1 MMSSRVSLEVVAR
14 TGCRP
19 ARGRAESPGER
30 CQLRLWAEMLV
41 ALLCICGLAVAA
53 AAGSLCPFHLHGHEI
68 GGGPHDPN
76 AIFQW
81 RGQWHMMWQSNSGWG
96 HAISGDLAHWSKLED
111 LAIAG
116 PNAWDGSLTIL
127 DGKPVA
133 LFDCTDPAR
142 DRPGHL
148 RSCSGLNTT
157 NNTATAGSPE
167 QQQEEKGRETERAV
181 GAGAAIGDPSFI
193 GIARP
198 ADLADINLTTWVKD
212 PTAPITF
219 LNKTGGKAAGYSGP
233 SPIWTTDD
241 GVMNLIQTYGAGHT
255 GLFCCTDPTLRRW
268 EVCNPM
274 FYPDR
279 DAGGAMFL
287 PLPGPPKKQQQQ
299 QQEGADLIPYTHMI
313 FGVTPGLGKGVAAL
327 GIYNATGRT
336 FSNSTGPPPTAGL
349 LPVGSGSGSG
359 SEGCIACGEDPDG
372 GPICCSDLAAGYH
385 KETFDAGDVKFGQ
398 VWVDPQTKRMLWFSW
413 AGLSDLSVVRE
424 ITYEPTSQQLLM
436 YPVSELEVLRD
447 PSPLGT
453 LPHKTPLLLPTGSP
467 TTVTEAVPLFTSN
480 DTAFDVEISLAL
492 PTNGGAT
499 SFIAA
504 IMVQQPPST
513 ADVAVAPGNASAV
526 LTLNISGA
534 AAADNSRFVSMSLY
548 SASYMEHCAPRCKG
562 FVQTHTIDY
571 NFTLPTGAAAGPEL
585 LVRILVDSTLVEAF
599 VAGGRGAITIP
610 TSTPP
615 GGSAGVYLIGGA
627 LERAPLGGSEGA
639 VAAVVNKAT
648 AWAMCM

>member
-1 MMSSRVSLEVVAR
+1 
-14 TGCRP
+14 
-19 ARGRAESPGER
+19 
-30 CQLRLWAEMLV
+30 MLA
-41 ALLCICGLAVAA
+41 ALLRTCLTTAA
-53 AAGSLCPFHLHGHEI
+53 AAGSSCPFHLHGHEI

-76 AIFQW
+76 ALFQW
-81 RGQWHMMWQSNSGWG
+81 RGQWHMMWQSNGGWG
-96 HAISGDLAHWSKLED
+96 HAISGDLAHWSKLKD

-157 NNTATAGSPE
+157 NNTVAAGSSE
-167 QQQEEKGRETERAV
+167 QQQQQQEKEGQAGETERMV
-181 GAGAAIGDPSFI
+181 GATTAIGDPSFI

-198 ADLADINLTTWVKD
+198 ADLADVNLTTWVKD

-219 LNKTGGKAAGYSGP
+219 LNETGRKAAGYSGP

-241 GVMNLIQTYGAGHT
+241 GVLNLVQTYGAGHT

-287 PLPGPPKKQQQQ
+287 PLPGPPKLQERQRQ
-299 QQEGADLIPYTHMI
+299 QQEAAADRIPYTHMI

-327 GIYNATGRT
+327 GIYNATART

-349 LPVGSGSGSG
+349 LPVGTMMRGGGRSSQSSHRYQGQLGSGST
-359 SEGCIACGEDPDG
+359 GCIACGEDPEG

-385 KETFDAGDVKFGQ
+385 KETYDAGDVKFGQ
-398 VWVDPQTKRMLWFSW
+398 AWVDPHTKRMLWFAW
-413 AGLSDLSVVRE
+413 AGLNDLSVVRE
-424 ITYEPTSQQLLM
+424 ITYEPKTQQLLM
-436 YPVSELEVLRD
+436 YPVPELKVLRS

-453 LPHKTPLLLPTGSP
+453 LPHQTSLPMHWRAAAGSP
-467 TTVTEAVPLFTSN
+467 PPPTAHYVPLFTSN
-480 DTAFDVEISLAL
+480 DTAFDVEVSLAL
-492 PTNGGAT
+492 PSSGGAT
-499 SFIAA
+499 SFVAA
-504 IMVQQPPST
+504 IMVQRPPST
-513 ADVAVAPGNASAV
+513 ADAAAAAAPGNASAV
-526 LTLNISGA
+526 LTVNISA
-534 AAADNSRFVSMSLY
+534 VAADHSRFVSMSVY

-562 FVQTHTIDY
+562 FIQTHTIDY
-571 NFTLPTGAAAGPEL
+571 NFTLPAPRAAGGSEPPQMG
-585 LVRILVDSTLVEAF
+585 VRILVDSTLVEAF

-615 GGSAGVYLIGGA
+615 GGSAGVYLLGGGA
-627 LERAPLGGSEGA
+627 LIEGA
-639 VAAVVNKAT
+639 LAAVVNKAS
-648 AWAMCM
+648 AWAMCMQ